1 MSKSFRLI
9 TYLVIAASFLLSGCL
24 SPQPKIAIMNKVQ
37 DKEADPTISTFCTGR
52 FLVDMPAGSVLSGG
66 NYRYDFARLE
76 QPKSMSLEE
85 FETEMAAKEKTRSR
99 DRKRVTN
106 GSLLTVLAR
115 NRTRGPTPK

>member
-1 MSKSFRLI
+1 
-9 TYLVIAASFLLSGCL
+9 
-24 SPQPKIAIMNKVQ
+24 MNKVQ

-85 FETEMAAKEKTRSR
+85 FETEMAAKEKT
-99 DRKRVTN
+99 
-106 GSLLTVLAR
+106 L
-115 NRTRGPTPK
+115 